1 MEKFFLRANKKK
13 KEYFEKE
20 YEKNYYHLG
29 DNQEKIKQWKKGKI
43 QEYSHSR
50 HINLSGD
57 EITRKRRLI

>member
-29 DNQEKIKQWKKGKI
+29 DNQEKIKQYEKKEKYKSI
-43 QEYSHSR
+43 
-50 HINLSGD
+50 HIAGISIFLGM
-57 EITRKRRLI
+57 K